1 MGSIDSLYIF
11 LCSGKGVNT
20 PKITFVIRLF
30 EMLKMVYPPK
40 RAAKGKQW
48 GPFDVFLF
56 YNGLL

>member
-30 EMLKMVYPPK
+30 EMLKMVFPPK
-40 RAAKGKQW
+40 RAAKGKQ
-48 GPFDVFLF
+48 
-56 YNGLL
+56 